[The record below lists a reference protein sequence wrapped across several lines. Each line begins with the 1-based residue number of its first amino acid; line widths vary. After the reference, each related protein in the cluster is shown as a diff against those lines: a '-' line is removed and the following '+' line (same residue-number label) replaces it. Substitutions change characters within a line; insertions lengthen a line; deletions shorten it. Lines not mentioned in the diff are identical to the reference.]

1 MISTT
6 VVDEHSE
13 AAQKILDALLVG
25 DVATAET
32 YLPAIAD
39 TDPDYTE
46 DDDESLSSE
55 SEYSFDLG
63 PGPSSQRRA
72 PAVATSSA
80 AVNKPERRG
89 RKPGKKL
96 AKGSPAYVRDK
107 TLRKKEQ
114 NKTAATRYRQKKK
127 MEFSIILGTED
138 ELQKENDELE
148 KKKDNLQREILMVK
162 QLLRDVLQAK
172 KPVLAKQP
180 ATPIRLGGSSTS
192 NNLIGRNRRK

>member
-25 DVATAET
+25 DVDTAET

-39 TDPDYTE
+39 PDYNVET
-46 DDDESLSSE
+46 DDDDSSMSSE
-55 SEYSFDLG
+55 SEDSFQHL
-63 PGPSSQRRA
+63 PSSSRGRA
-72 PAVATSSA
+72 PVASSS
-80 AVNKPERRG
+80 VNKPERRG

-107 TLRKKEQ
+107 ALRKKEQ

-127 MEFSIILGTED
+127 MEFSVILGTEE

-172 KPVLAKQP
+172 KPVLAKK
-180 ATPIRLGGSSTS
+180 APIVQGG
-192 NNLIGRNRRK
+192 NVIGRNRRK